1 MRYRHLIA
9 FVSPEESDSVEGTS
23 WNEGFTNLYF
33 EEIEGS
39 GISLHVLLEE
49 GEEVPAFL
57 REIEFSDLGFSEERD
72 WFQKWKETLVPFNL
86 CDGFEVIPLEEEK
99 MVGSGKIGI
108 IPGMAFGTGLHESTR
123 LAAAI
128 LNETVREGSKV
139 LDVGCGTGILSVIA
153 ARKGAAAVI
162 ALDID
167 EHSIEKTIETA
178 RINEVSI
185 EARLSDFLSAV
196 KLGECFDLIVSN
208 MVAELLMKFVL
219 DLPKFLT
226 EDGIVILSGIYK
238 DKYREIESLVEEAF
252 SIENVRE
259 DGDWKAITLK
269 RK

>member
-9 FVSPEESDSVEGTS
+9 FVSPEESDSIEGMS

-39 GISLHVLLEE
+39 VTSLHVLLEE
-49 GEEVPAFL
+49 GEELPAFL

-72 WFQKWKETLVPFNL
+72 WFQKWKETLVPFSL

-99 MVGSGKIGI
+99 TVGSGKIGI

-128 LNETVREGSKV
+128 LSETVKECSRV

-153 ARKGAAAVI
+153 ARKGAKSVI

-167 EHSIEKTIETA
+167 EHCIEKTIETA

-185 EARLSDFLSAV
+185 EVRVSDFLSAV
-196 KLGECFDLIVSN
+196 NPGERFDLIVSN
-208 MVAELLMKFVL
+208 MIAELLMKFVL
-219 DLPKFLT
+219 DLRSFLT
-226 EDGIVILSGIYK
+226 AEGTVILSGIYK
-238 DKYREIESLVEEAF
+238 DKYLEVENLVKEEF

-259 DGDWKAITLK
+259 DGDWKSITLK